1 MSAYM
6 KWEVPRGVAG
16 WVKTDEVMDFINGT
30 LEKSPFILGDK
41 FSAADILIATTFKQF
56 MGSPLLEST
65 PLLEAYVK
73 RVTDRPAYAR
83 ATARE
88 NG

>member
-6 KWEVPRGVAG
+6 KWEIPRGAAG
-16 WVKTDEVMDFINGT
+16 WVKTDEVLSFVNAT
-30 LEKSPFILGDK
+30 LEKGPYILGEK
-41 FSAADILIATTFKQF
+41 FSAVDILVGTTFKMF
-56 MGSPLLEST
+56 MGSPLLDKT
-65 PLLEAYVK
+65 DLLEAYVK

-83 ATARE
+83 AQARE

>member
-1 MSAYM
+1 
-6 KWEVPRGVAG
+6 
-16 WVKTDEVMDFINGT
+16 DEVMVFVNAT
-30 LEKSPFILGDK
+30 LEKGPYILGDK
-41 FSAADILIATTFKQF
+41 FSAVDILIATTFKMF
-56 MGSPLLEST
+56 MGSPLLDST

-73 RVTDRPAYAR
+73 RVTDRTAYAR